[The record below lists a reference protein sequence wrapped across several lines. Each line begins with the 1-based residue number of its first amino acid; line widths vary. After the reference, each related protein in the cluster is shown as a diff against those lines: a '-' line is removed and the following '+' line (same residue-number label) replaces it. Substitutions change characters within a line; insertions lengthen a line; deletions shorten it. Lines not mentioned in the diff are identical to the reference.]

1 MNTKLKYIIILTST
15 LIIGVII
22 GFLLGG
28 RITSTKVERINS
40 YYTNQG
46 FNREFMRII
55 KPTPEQRTIIMP
67 ILKKYAKQNHK
78 ILVDFHKGQENIF
91 LDLKNEIDVHL
102 NQEQISRLDT
112 VFEQRDRRFRNR
124 HPKHRR
130 MGKRKNVK

>member
-78 ILVDFHKGQENIF
+78 ILVDFHKGQENVF

-102 NQEQISRLDT
+102 NQDQLSRLDT

-124 HPKHRR
+124 HPKHPR